1 MAPQPEIAARYPKE
15 LKLPDGRIANVR
27 LMARADKEQILEFA
41 RSLPQDDLLF
51 LRTDITDPAV
61 IDEWV
66 DHVEKGT
73 TITLLAEMV
82 NIETVLSEPSVR
94 IKELAAYASVHLSP
108 VRWTRSIGELRINIA
123 PTYRS
128 IGLGRRLTAEIFAVA
143 KSVGLRKITAQ
154 MTADQSGARAV
165 FEKLG
170 FQVEAVL
177 ADWVEDRRG
186 RSRDLIVMTH
196 DLYGFS
202 NHAAA

>member
-1 MAPQPEIAARYPKE
+1 M
-15 LKLPDGRIANVR
+15 KLPDGRIATMR
-27 LMARADKEQILEFA
+27 LMERGDREELLEFA

-51 LRTDITDPAV
+51 LRSDITDPAV
-61 IDEWV
+61 VDEWV
-66 DHVEKGT
+66 GNIQDGK

-108 VRWTRSIGELRINIA
+108 VRWTRSIGELRINIS
-123 PTYRS
+123 PGYRS

-143 KSVGLRKITAQ
+143 KSIGLRKITAQ

-177 ADWVEDRRG
+177 TDWVEDRRG
-186 RSRDLIVMTH
+186 CSRDLIVMTH

>member
-1 MAPQPEIAARYPKE
+1 M
-15 LKLPDGRIANVR
+15 
-27 LMARADKEQILEFA
+27 
-41 RSLPQDDLLF
+41 
-51 LRTDITDPAV
+51 
-61 IDEWV
+61 DEWV
-66 DHVEKGT
+66 GNIQDGK

-94 IKELAAYASVHLSP
+94 IKEMAAYASVHLSP

-123 PTYRS
+123 PGYRS

-143 KSVGLRKITAQ
+143 KSIGLRKITAQ

-177 ADWVEDRRG
+177 TDWVEDRRG